1 MADTVDTVVNELII
15 NKLTQAQYDAL
26 TEKSPT
32 ELYFV
37 TDAKEPLQV
46 IDSVENFPACT
57 VEDLGKLVLYT
68 GPTTNSTEE
77 SIQLILDSKIIN
89 GHIFGVV
96 EQTIAISETESE
108 TIYMWKDVYESL
120 PTIEDSVTGKVLSN
134 NGLYPEWVDMQS
146 GISEIIHD
154 TTLSGS
160 GTAESPLKVADDTY
174 LPLSGGE
181 VNGRIGFYAMDTE
194 AGLLFRERVGTNYGT
209 KIYGSQPYCLTVDL
223 GILKNGYIY
232 FGNYG
237 GFSSTKLPLGD
248 PTNPWKL
255 AYIEK
260 LNNGADIAVPT
271 EGGTLARVEDIN
283 AIGGDGTAGQVLT
296 KTDNGMAWQDAAG
309 GSSLP
314 DQTGNTGK
322 FLQTNGTE
330 ASWSNNLYIGTDYL
344 SDNNVY
350 IGSGIGEEAPKDYGV
365 VNIGANSSARGLL
378 SVAIGFQA
386 QTSGEQAVQI
396 GQGANNDNNTFKV
409 ANANGN
415 FEMMDANGNVP
426 LERLTYVT
434 NQIGDI
440 STALTAILGE

>member
-46 IDSVENFPACT
+46 VDTVENFPACT

-77 SIQLILDSKIIN
+77 SVQLILDSRIIN

-174 LPLSGGE
+174 LPLSGGTLTGSLT
-181 VNGRIGFYAMDTE
+181 VNDAVWIQNKDGSGFGIKCNPHDARNMVMGGINEITGSFQARFYFSSNSIYPALST
-194 AGLLFRERVGTNYGT
+194 ANLGTSSLRWATVYGT
-209 KIYGSQPYCLTVDL
+209 
-223 GILKNGYIY
+223 
-232 FGNYG
+232 
-237 GFSSTKLPLGD
+237 
-248 PTNPWKL
+248 
-255 AYIEK
+255 K
-260 LNNGADIAVPT
+260 LNNGADLTVPT
-271 EGGTLARVEDIN
+271 EGGTLARIEDI
-283 AIGGDGTAGQVLT
+283 
-296 KTDNGMAWQDAAG
+296 DAA
-309 GSSLP
+309 
-314 DQTGNTGK
+314 
-322 FLQTNGTE
+322 
-330 ASWSNNLYIGTDYL
+330 
-344 SDNNVY
+344 V
-350 IGSGIGEEAPKDYGV
+350 
-365 VNIGANSSARGLL
+365 
-378 SVAIGFQA
+378 
-386 QTSGEQAVQI
+386 
-396 GQGANNDNNTFKV
+396 
-409 ANANGN
+409 
-415 FEMMDANGNVP
+415 
-426 LERLTYVT
+426 
-434 NQIGDI
+434 GDI